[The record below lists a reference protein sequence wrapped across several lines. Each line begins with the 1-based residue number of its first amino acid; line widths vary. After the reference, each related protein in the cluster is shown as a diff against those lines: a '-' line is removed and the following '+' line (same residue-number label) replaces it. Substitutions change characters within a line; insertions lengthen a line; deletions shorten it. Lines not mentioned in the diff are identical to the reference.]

1 MEEYKLLVV
10 FDYANGEHTMAEY
23 DKLNDIAEKYNKDID
38 DLLMDMTKSLGAESY
53 TIMSSRLLD

>member
-38 DLLMDMTKSLGAESY
+38 DLLMDMTKSLGADGY

>member
-1 MEEYKLLVV
+1 MAEWKLLVV

-23 DKLNDIAEKYNKDID
+23 DKLNDIAEKYDKDIN
-38 DLLMDMTKSLGAESY
+38 DLLMDMTKSLGAEGY